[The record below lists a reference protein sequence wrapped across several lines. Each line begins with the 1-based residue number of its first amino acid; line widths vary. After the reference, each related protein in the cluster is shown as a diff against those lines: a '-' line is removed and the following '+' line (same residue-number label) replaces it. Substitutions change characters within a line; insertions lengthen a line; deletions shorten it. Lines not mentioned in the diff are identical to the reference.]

1 MKIVALALNRK
12 GTPLALRERLSFPP
26 RDLGPALEAMRGYV
40 PEGAI
45 LSTCHRVEL
54 YSATPEPRRTEAE
67 LKRFWA
73 ELRGVPV
80 REFEPHLCYLVGRK
94 AVEHLLAVAC
104 GLDSPIIGEPQI
116 LGQIREA
123 LRKSLDRRSMG
134 RVLSALFRQAITC
147 GKRARTETG
156 VGRNAA
162 SISYAAVELARQ
174 TFGDLRS
181 SRVLLVG
188 AGKMGDL
195 ATRALL
201 EKGVAGITVVGRTP
215 ERAKQLALRCGCAV
229 ALSQLE
235 DALRDCDIV
244 ITCTSAPHHVIRK
257 EMVERAVLQR
267 DGRPL
272 FLIDIAVPRDVEPV
286 VGEVAGVH
294 LFNVDDLESAVAAG
308 MRERRAEARKVL
320 PIIEEEVALFER
332 WLVTQRIVPCS
343 AQRPPPVTDCRPL
356 RPFDTSLA

>member
-1 MKIVALALNRK
+1 
-12 GTPLALRERLSFPP
+12 
-26 RDLGPALEAMRGYV
+26 
-40 PEGAI
+40 
-45 LSTCHRVEL
+45 
-54 YSATPEPRRTEAE
+54 
-67 LKRFWA
+67 
-73 ELRGVPV
+73 
-80 REFEPHLCYLVGRK
+80 
-94 AVEHLLAVAC
+94 
-104 GLDSPIIGEPQI
+104 
-116 LGQIREA
+116 
-123 LRKSLDRRSMG
+123 MG

-332 WLVTQRIVPCS
+332 WLVTQRIVPTIVALRERAEAIRQSELARTS
-343 AQRPPPVTDCRPL
+343 AVLARLSEPDRRRIEALALAIEKKLLHHPIALLRAEAAAGDGLQTAQALRYFFGLDIPRSPTKRTTRASAFDGRPNVV
-356 RPFDTSLA
+356 